1 MKHKT
6 TPAIL
11 LAAGILLIGTTFL
24 LSCAKNNDAA
34 PVDAVDE
41 EEVAEAVTQTVSAN
55 SGGLAVTA
63 SDAAVMATTYSTM
76 CGMSKDTAIVRSSVT
91 GAVVTYNAAAQWH
104 WALTCTPTA
113 RFDYA
118 LASRLTYDAP
128 RMSSSDSLSATLA
141 VTGLEPATPNYTLN
155 MNLTRKGSQV
165 SKILRKHSFTSTIIV
180 TGTNIAVSKTTNL
193 VQSGTASVTIS
204 GATSGGRS
212 FQYAGTLVFTGNKTA
227 TLTFASGVTYNI
239 QW

>member
-6 TPAIL
+6 TPSIL

-24 LSCAKNNDAA
+24 FSCAKNNDAT

-55 SGGLAVTA
+55 SGGLAVTV
-63 SDAAVMATTYSTM
+63 SDAAVMADTYSTM
-76 CGMSKDTAIVRSSVT
+76 CGMSKDTAIVRSSVP

-104 WALTCTPTA
+104 WMLTCAPAA

-118 LASRLTYDAP
+118 LASHLTYDAP
-128 RMSSSDSLSATLA
+128 RMSSGDSLSATLS
-141 VTGLEPATPNYTLN
+141 VTGLEPAAPSYTMN
-155 MNLTRKGSQV
+155 MNLNRKGSQV

-180 TGTNIAVSKTTNL
+180 TGTNITVSKATKL

-204 GATSGGRS
+204 GAASGGRS

-227 TLTFASGVTYNI
+227 TLTFAGGGAYNI

>member
-1 MKHKT
+1 MKQRT
-6 TPAIL
+6 TPSIL

-24 LSCAKNNDAA
+24 FSCAKNNDAA

-41 EEVAEAVTQTVSAN
+41 EEVAEAVTQAVSAN
-55 SGGLAVTA
+55 SGGVAVTA
-63 SDAAVMATTYSTM
+63 SDAAIMTTNYSAM
-76 CGMSKDTAIVRSSVT
+76 CGMSKDTAIAHSSIA
-91 GAVVTYNAAAQWH
+91 GAVVTYHADAQWH
-104 WALTCTPTA
+104 WMLTCAPAA
-113 RFDYA
+113 RFDFA
-118 LASRLTYDAP
+118 LTSHLSYDAP
-128 RMSSSDSLSATLA
+128 RMSSNDSLSATLA
-141 VTGLEPATPNYTLN
+141 VTGLEPAAPNYTMN
-155 MNLTRKGSQV
+155 MSLTRKGSQA

-180 TGTNIAVSKTTNL
+180 TGTNIAVSKTTYL

-227 TLTFASGVTYNI
+227 TLTFASGATYNI